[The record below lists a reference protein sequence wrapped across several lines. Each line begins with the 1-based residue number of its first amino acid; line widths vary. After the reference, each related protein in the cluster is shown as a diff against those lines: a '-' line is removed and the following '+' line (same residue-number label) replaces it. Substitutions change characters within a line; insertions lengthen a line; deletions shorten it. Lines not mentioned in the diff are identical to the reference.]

1 MEKTGNN
8 RIEDDLVK
16 YRVDWV
22 LAYLLRFL
30 VDKDEEGQRGVE
42 H

>member
-1 MEKTGNN
+1 MDNN
-8 RIEDDLVK
+8 RIEDDLIK

-22 LAYLLRFL
+22 LAYLVRFL
-30 VDKDEEGQRGVE
+30 VDKDEEEVE